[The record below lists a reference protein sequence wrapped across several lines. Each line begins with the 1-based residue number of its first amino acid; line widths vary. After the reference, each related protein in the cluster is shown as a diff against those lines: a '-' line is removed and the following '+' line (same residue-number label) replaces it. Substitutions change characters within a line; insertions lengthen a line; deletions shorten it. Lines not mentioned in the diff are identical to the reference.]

1 MSNLNDLWDYD
12 SVVRRPKKAVDEDAS
27 DAVWPTRSKAKAA
40 ADAEVFE
47 HPAAEVVQ
55 QPPAAPLSSP
65 DPRPQTSH
73 TRGQTI
79 LRRGH
84 AITFVGLFLFTAV
97 LYFRPYELIPALA
110 AFDRLALWFAIA
122 TLAIFIPSQFI
133 VEGTLTTWVREVQ
146 LVLLLTLVA

>member
-1 MSNLNDLWDYD
+1 MSKLNDLWDYD

-27 DAVWPTRSKAKAA
+27 DAVWPTRSKAEAV
-40 ADAEVFE
+40 ADEEVFE
-47 HPAAEVVQ
+47 RPRAEVVERPAAEIFE
-55 QPPAAPLSSP
+55 QPAAAPLGISAAPLPPHS
-65 DPRPQTSH
+65 R

-84 AITFVGLFLFTAV
+84 AITFVGLFLFTSV

-122 TLAIFIPSQFI
+122 TLAIFIPSQF
-133 VEGTLTTWVREVQ
+133 VV
-146 LVLLLTLVA
+146 